1 MSSVTNKKF
10 DATEDCVFADVAE
23 RIRFRMRVADSVLL
37 DFFCSLRYICGK
49 KPCGHIAI
57 LTFAPL
63 VNRQQTRT
71 QDAVISTNIY
81 TKL

>member
-49 KPCGHIAI
+49 EPCGRIAI
-57 LTFAPL
+57 LTFAPS
-63 VNRQQTRT
+63 V
-71 QDAVISTNIY
+71 D
-81 TKL
+81 